1 MPRRIL
7 LKIAYDGTEFSGFQ
21 RQPGRRTVEGTIDA
35 AISQLT
41 GIPVEV
47 IGASRTDAGVHA
59 LCNIAVFDTES
70 KIPAEKYSYAL
81 NRLLPPEIRIQASQE
96 VPADFH
102 PRRCST
108 EKTYEYRIY
117 NAAFPDPV
125 RRLYSYWTYRKLDTE
140 RMSHAAECLV
150 GEHDFRSFCSTYTQA
165 ETTVR
170 TITGIA
176 VEESAEQMP
185 REIVIRV
192 KGTGFLYNMVRII
205 AGTLLEVGAGRTEP
219 EMVQEILD
227 ACDRRKAGPTAPPEG
242 LLLKDYRF
250 TEGIPAPDTENDP
263 ETSKKGMNS
272 NEKEFDMSA
281 DAGL

>member
-1 MPRRIL
+1 MSKRIL

-21 RQPGRRTVEGTIDA
+21 RQPGRRTIEGMIDA
-35 AISQLT
+35 AVTQLT
-41 GIPVEV
+41 GRPVEV

-59 LCNIAVFDTES
+59 LCNVAVFDTDA

-108 EKTYEYRIY
+108 EKTYEYHIY

-125 RRLYSYWTYRKLDTE
+125 RRLYSFWTYRKLDTE
-140 RMSHAAECLV
+140 RMRRAAECLV

-176 VEESAEQMP
+176 VEESAERMP

-205 AGTLLEVGAGRTEP
+205 AGTLLEAGAGRMEP
-219 EMVQEILD
+219 EKVREILE

-242 LLLKDYRF
+242 LLLKDYCF
-250 TEGIPAPDTENDP
+250 TDGIPAPERPKDP
-263 ETSKKGMNS
+263 ETPEKGMNFS
-272 NEKEFDMSA
+272 EKEFDMSA